1 MQYCMYSFRWNS
13 TKSRSWDFFTIQ
25 QIFTEITLMTYYSWK
40 HWRRREFK
48 VGGTKRRRGVGVRRG
63 CSPPRGCE
71 EGMFLSPSGEPGSG
85 KGQFSYFAISKWHIL
100 VNSEVP
106 NLKFFSLLWAPS
118 VRFGSILWQSLD
130 FRAKQWIKDII
141 KCHCHWAR
149 TTNIGLLRISEV
161 RKNTAEI
168 FSLTSHQPKYL
179 GYVTGIPAGVDAS
192 ARKRLKMAQKESWT
206 SFFATQPQRPTLFML
221 IFDKCCSDC
230 QRVLTRGVI
239 RRWTNQRPPANTQY
253 FMHYR
258 EQKIHPFIH
267 KKASA
272 SGALCSCCL
281 RGCLINR
288 VLEICGLSF

>member
-13 TKSRSWDFFTIQ
+13 TKSRSWDFFTIR
-25 QIFTEITLMTYYSWK
+25 QIFTEITLITYYSWK

-106 NLKFFSLLWAPS
+106 NLKFFSLSWAPS

-230 QRVLTRGVI
+230 QRVLTRGVL
-239 RRWTNQRPPANTQY
+239 RRDRTSVPSKHTIFHALQRTKNTR
-253 FMHYR
+253 FHA
-258 EQKIHPFIH
+258 QKGFCFW
-267 KKASA
+267 
-272 SGALCSCCL
+272 GALSML
-281 RGCLINR
+281 L
-288 VLEICGLSF
+288 